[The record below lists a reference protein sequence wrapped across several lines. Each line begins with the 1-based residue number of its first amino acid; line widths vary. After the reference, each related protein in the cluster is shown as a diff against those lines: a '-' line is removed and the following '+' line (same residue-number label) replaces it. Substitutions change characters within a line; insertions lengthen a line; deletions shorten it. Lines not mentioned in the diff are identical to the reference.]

1 MKDIEVEE
9 LLKRF
14 MDGETS
20 VVEEDA
26 LAEYFRETGGDDR
39 PLSISKEDWEAY
51 REMFRMFEDGYI
63 GVRVSHPHIT
73 EASRGRDACVPSA
86 LDIAAGRG
94 RDAHAPRGIRIDLK
108 PSGLRIYM
116 AAAAVAAFFV
126 LVFMLNIGG
135 EQAEPMIAEV
145 GAVDTIKAMTVPID
159 TLLDEPSIETLR
171 DGNVEISPTPSQK
184 SKPKK
189 LQKLPYTPPVPRH
202 MIAQAAEANGISEDS
217 MAVALDEAERLI
229 NAMTVYQE
237 IRISEICN
245 VEYEEEYY

>member
-1 MKDIEVEE
+1 MKDIKVEE
-9 LLKRF
+9 LLRRF

-20 VVEEDA
+20 LEEETA
-26 LAEYFRETGGDDR
+26 LAEYFRGAGGDDR
-39 PLSISKEDWEAY
+39 PDSIPEEDWEAY
-51 REMFRMFEDGYI
+51 REMFRIFDDGNI
-63 GVRVSHPHIT
+63 GVRGTHPHIT
-73 EASRGRDACVPSA
+73 KQESGLR
-86 LDIAAGRG
+86 IGRG
-94 RDAHAPRGIRIDLK
+94 RDAHAPRGI
-108 PSGLRIYM
+108 RIYM

-159 TLLDEPSIETLR
+159 TLRDKPSIDKLR
-171 DGNVEISPTPSQK
+171 NDNVEVSPTPSQK

-189 LQKLPYTPPVPRH
+189 QQKLPYIPPVPRH
-202 MIAQAAEANGISEDS
+202 LIAQAAETSGISEDS
-217 MAVALDEAERLI
+217 MAVALEEAERLI

>member
-1 MKDIEVEE
+1 MKDIEVED

-20 VVEEDA
+20 LEEETA
-26 LAEYFRETGGDDR
+26 LAEYFREAGDEDR
-39 PLSISKEDWEAY
+39 PNNIPKEDWEAY
-51 REMFRMFEDGYI
+51 REMFRMFEDG
-63 GVRVSHPHIT
+63 
-73 EASRGRDACVPSA
+73 E
-86 LDIAAGRG
+86 AGRG
-94 RDAHAPRGIRIDLK
+94 RDAHAPRGI
-108 PSGLRIYM
+108 RIYM

-126 LVFMLNIGG
+126 LVFMLNVGG
-135 EQAEPMIAEV
+135 EQGEHIIAEV

-159 TLLDEPSIETLR
+159 TLRDEPSIDNLR

-184 SKPKK
+184 AKPKK
-189 LQKLPYTPPVPRH
+189 QQKLPYTPPVPRH
-202 MIAQAAEANGISEDS
+202 LIAQAAEASGISEDS
-217 MAVALDEAERLI
+217 MAVALEEAERLI